1 MAKSQRGAITLSSV
15 CEEILSYSIKTAPSE
30 NLIRLISI
38 LLQFG
43 ANPNPNNEAYAPLLS
58 AIEIP
63 DVSVI
68 QLLVNSGANVNFTNE
83 KVNRKRAAI
92 NLERK

>member
-1 MAKSQRGAITLSSV
+1 MSWPKHLHEGVAIIPGPHV
-15 CEEILSYSIKTAPSE
+15 V
-30 NLIRLISI
+30 

-43 ANPNPNNEAYAPLLS
+43 ANPNPNNEANAPLLS

-63 DVSVI
+63 DISVI

-83 KVNRKRAAI
+83 KVNRKRDAI
-92 NLERK
+92 NRERK